1 MNQTNDVQPLTGIKV
16 IDFTQVMLGP
26 CCTQMLGDYGADVVK
41 IERIGAG
48 DLSRTSIEDPAGL
61 LNPIFCSL
69 NRNKR
74 SIALDLKAP
83 AGLAVVHRLVEGAD
97 VVVNNFRA
105 GVLGRMGLGYAAL
118 SEINPRIIFAFAT
131 GFGSQGPYSHKGV
144 QDILAQAMTCVMARK
159 CDPSE
164 PLTIYPTALADYSA
178 GMHLVQGILLALLQ
192 RERTGRGQQVEVSL
206 YDSMLAM
213 QMQEAAMWLMRGRD
227 FSWGAMPHT
236 GAFETTDG
244 ALVIVGA
251 FKANPLREISLALG
265 LDDLSQDPRFD
276 TFENS
281 VRNRNALHDI
291 LRAQIHTKS
300 TAHWI
305 ARLEE
310 RDLLCAPVQRLGEAL
325 ADGQT
330 QINGMLVRHE
340 ELGWSARRFISR
352 SAGSRCVA
360 HRRGWAPTA
369 RRSWRNSVSV
379 VTRSNGCE
387 RSGSWHDRAA
397 GDCGPRCAGHHRSAG
412 GAERAGRGSRGG
424 ARSYLARSGSQP

>member
-1 MNQTNDVQPLTGIKV
+1 MNHNDDAQPLAGITV

-26 CCTQMLGDYGADVVK
+26 CCTQMLGDYGADVIKV
-41 IERIGAG
+41 ERVGAG
-48 DLSRTSIEDPAGL
+48 DLSRTAIEDPAGP
-61 LNPIFCSL
+61 LNPVFCSL

-74 SIALDLKAP
+74 SIALDLKSP
-83 AGLAVVHRLVEGAD
+83 TGLAVVHRLVTSAD

-105 GVLGRMGLGYAAL
+105 GVMERMGIGYAAL
-118 SEINPRIIFAFAT
+118 SKINPRIIFACGT
-131 GFGSQGPYSHKGV
+131 GFGSEGPYSHKGG
-144 QDILAQAMTCVMARK
+144 QDILAQAMSGVMARK

-227 FSWGAMPHT
+227 FSWGALPHT

-251 FKANPLREISLALG
+251 FKPNPLREISLALE
-265 LDDLSQDPRFD
+265 LDDLSQDDRFD
-276 TFENS
+276 TFEKC
-281 VRNRNALHDI
+281 VRNRTELHDA
-291 LRAQIHTKS
+291 LRACIRTNC

-310 RDLLCAPVQRLGEAL
+310 RGLLCAPVRRLGEAL
-325 ADGQT
+325 ADEQT
-330 QINGMLVRHE
+330 EVNGMLVRNDGPDPLGLVGSPVHLSSDGFALRHMPP
-340 ELGWSARRFISR
+340 ELGADGEAILTEFGFSRQEVARLR
-352 SAGSRCVA
+352 A
-360 HRRGWAPTA
+360 
-369 RRSWRNSVSV
+369 
-379 VTRSNGCE
+379 
-387 RSGSWHDRAA
+387 DRV
-397 GDCGPRCAGHHRSAG
+397 
-412 GAERAGRGSRGG
+412 
-424 ARSYLARSGSQP
+424 LV